1 MQVKSIS
8 DVITN
13 SSNEAFILV
22 KDNNLDALKAI
33 EKDILDFF
41 GDTDEELNVNEE
53 YDEYYVRP
61 YFREENNEIEITWD
75 RFHSQDE
82 LENMANI
89 VRDIILNHVDK
100 SSIIKE
106 DWDEENQN

>member
-41 GDTDEELNVNEE
+41 GDTDEEF
-53 YDEYYVRP
+53 DEYYVRP
-61 YFREENNEIEITWD
+61 YFREEDNEIEITWD

-89 VRDIILNHVDK
+89 VRNIILNHVDK

-106 DWDEENQN
+106 DWDEEN